1 MQSYSSEEIDETSRA
16 LPPRAK
22 RNVAIARAG
31 RYVNDFGSSEPLN
44 FGESRLRV
52 KEGPRGHASRGK
64 SEGQRRATGGAL
76 DEVPPFKDGI
86 IGGLEKRGLGN
97 APIPERFAERANY
110 LRPLVKKSF
119 LPEGA
124 DSTIFA

>member
-1 MQSYSSEEIDETSRA
+1 MIFVQASLLISEKVGYGWRDQEVTLREEKAKGSRA
-16 LPPRAK
+16 TDR
-22 RNVAIARAG
+22 
-31 RYVNDFGSSEPLN
+31 
-44 FGESRLRV
+44 
-52 KEGPRGHASRGK
+52 
-64 SEGQRRATGGAL
+64 AL
-76 DEVPPFKDGI
+76 DEVPPFKDRI

-124 DSTIFA
+124 NSIIFA